1 MKHKWQFYIIGL
13 LSGIL
18 ISGMAL
24 AIFFSIKNQTGDP
37 LPFDNEANV
46 IDAGSDAADSSNPAE
61 EIAGKIN
68 LNQSTVDQLMELP
81 NIGETKARAIV
92 EFREKY
98 GNFENVNELLYV
110 PGIGDSVLE
119 GLKDLVYVY

>member
-1 MKHKWQFYIIGL
+1 MKHKWQIYILGL

-18 ISGMAL
+18 ISGMAF
-24 AIFFSIKNQTGDP
+24 AILFSISKQSDGSQLKNKFT
-37 LPFDNEANV
+37 NV
-46 IDAGSDAADSSNPAE
+46 PVAEQGAVQSSKSAE

-68 LNQSTVDQLMELP
+68 LNQCTVDQLMELP

-110 PGIGDSVLE
+110 SGIGESVFK

>member
-1 MKHKWQFYIIGL
+1 MKHKWLYYIIGL

-24 AIFFSIKNQTGDP
+24 AIIFNLNNRADERLSNNSIEK
-37 LPFDNEANV
+37 LM
-46 IDAGSDAADSSNPAE
+46 AAEPTIVMSPNPAE

-68 LNQSTVDQLMELP
+68 LNQSAIEQLMELP
-81 NIGETKARAIV
+81 NIGETKARAIID
-92 EFREKY
+92 FREKY

-110 PGIGDSVLE
+110 PGIGESVFK
-119 GLKDLVYVY
+119 GLKDLVYVD